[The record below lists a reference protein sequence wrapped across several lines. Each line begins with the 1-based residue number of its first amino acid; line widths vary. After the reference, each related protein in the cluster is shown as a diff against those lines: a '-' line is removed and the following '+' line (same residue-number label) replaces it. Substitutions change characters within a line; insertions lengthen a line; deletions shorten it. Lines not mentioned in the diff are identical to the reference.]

1 MADLERLTVTH
12 VNIRT
17 SIMLLLLRLILLD
30 IFGAV
35 FVVIYFSTVLGSVFS
50 SDIKAELFSFNFLFF
65 LILVIT
71 KIGLTV
77 FVVLEWLNEYYE
89 ITPKNIIYKRG
100 LIFREIDRFSLD
112 KVRAVGVQ
120 QGIFG
125 KLINSGTVTLYD
137 VRLNKYIDLFQIHN
151 PMKYLHVLEDLIPNL
166 EERKTVLREHMKEEE
181 VS

>member
-1 MADLERLTVTH
+1 M
-12 VNIRT
+12 
-17 SIMLLLLRLILLD
+17 
-30 IFGAV
+30 
-35 FVVIYFSTVLGSVFS
+35 
-50 SDIKAELFSFNFLFF
+50 
-65 LILVIT
+65 
-71 KIGLTV
+71 
-77 FVVLEWLNEYYE
+77 VLEWLNEYYE